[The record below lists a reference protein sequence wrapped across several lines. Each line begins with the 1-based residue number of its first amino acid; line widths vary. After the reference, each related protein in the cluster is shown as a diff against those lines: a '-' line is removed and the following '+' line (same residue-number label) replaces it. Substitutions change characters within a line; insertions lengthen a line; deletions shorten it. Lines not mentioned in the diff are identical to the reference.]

1 MNLLNVKWVDT
12 WGGMQVNQWR
22 RCLKWQWLGFVSE
35 DGGEGSSATV
45 RSDQGDTREEE
56 EEEWTRKRK
65 KILSLWF

>member
-1 MNLLNVKWVDT
+1 MNH
-12 WGGMQVNQWR
+12 WR